1 MPRHFTATLPRRTI
15 LLIVAAALLLSQ
27 ALGLLHRV
35 VHAPPAV
42 AALVGAPAF
51 EHAARAPGNT
61 QGRDPAQAHAHPR
74 GHAAVARDGLH
85 GRHAQQTHPHPHPR
99 VRMAVAALAEP
110 ALSGHWLDPL
120 FADHD
125 ANANACASYDQL
137 AHADFL
143 WGPPAD
149 VCAAVTAPA
158 ECASNPAWHLAA
170 QAAGYLARGPPRL
183 A

>member
-1 MPRHFTATLPRRTI
+1 MPRHFTATLPRDAI
-15 LLIVAAALLLSQ
+15 LLTVAAALLLSQ
-27 ALGLLHRV
+27 SLGLLHRV
-35 VHAPPAV
+35 VHATPAV
-42 AALVGAPAF
+42 AAHLVLGAPTLA
-51 EHAARAPGNT
+51 HATLAHAQTQDRGHT
-61 QGRDPAQAHAHPR
+61 QGRGHTQAHAQPR
-74 GHAAVARDGLH
+74 AHTAVA
-85 GRHAQQTHPHPHPR
+85 
-99 VRMAVAALAEP
+99 VVAEP
-110 ALSGHWLDPL
+110 AASGHWLDPL

-149 VCAAVTAPA
+149 VCAAVAAPA

>member
-1 MPRHFTATLPRRTI
+1 MPRHFTATLPRRAI
-15 LLIVAAALLLSQ
+15 LLTVAAALLLSQ

-51 EHAARAPGNT
+51 ERAARVPANT
-61 QGRDPAQAHAHPR
+61 RGRDATQAHAHPR
-74 GHAAVARDGLH
+74 AHAAVALDGRH
-85 GRHAQQTHPHPHPR
+85 GRHAQAHPR

-110 ALSGHWLDPL
+110 AASGHWLAPL

-125 ANANACASYDQL
+125 ADANACASYDQL

-149 VCAAVTAPA
+149 VCAAVAAPA